1 MEIFSNAQLRAV
13 LADVNQEVC
22 EEVIDKALDA
32 LKEWIDM
39 IVYSS
44 PNRGSYERTMQ
55 FEERA
60 WDTLKQKLNAYVA
73 QSELFYNPTLFMPVD
88 NEASPGAHEQA
99 DKLAD
104 LIIRGYNAYGKAEFP
119 VPPRDYWGAFKTQLN
134 NEWDNWVKSAYRKR
148 GLQVY

>member
-1 MEIFSNAQLRAV
+1 MEIFSNAQLRKV
-13 LADVNQEVC
+13 LADVSQEVC
-22 EEVIDKALDA
+22 EEVIDKALEA

-44 PNRGSYERTMQ
+44 PNRGGYERTMQ

-60 WDTLKQKLNAYVA
+60 WDTLKQKLNMYVA
-73 QSELFYNPTLFMPVD
+73 QSELFYNPALFTPVD
-88 NEASPGAHEQA
+88 NEASPRAHEQA

-104 LIIRGYNAYGKAEFP
+104 LIIRGYDAYGNPDFP
-119 VPPRDYWGAFKTQLN
+119 VVSRDYWGVFKLQLN
-134 NEWDNWVKSAYRKR
+134 REWDSWVREAYRKR